1 MNKHLSAKPLSP
13 FLDNTR
19 IQYAW
24 DSTSIGYLKTCPR
37 LYQYIMLEGW
47 SPKEDSVHLYFGQEY
62 HKALE
67 EYDGFRITGLSH
79 EDSTCETIIRLL
91 ARIRD
96 WNPDTSTRAGNYK
109 NPRTLLQLVIDYL
122 DRYKDDSA
130 KTVIRENGTAATE
143 VSFRFELDF
152 GPQGAV
158 MRRCTST
165 KSEDGGSGSPRIPC
179 NGYYNGQ
186 YHLGCGEPCSFV
198 MHPETGAQYD
208 GQPYILCGHL
218 DRVVTFNEQTM
229 VMDHKT
235 TLMQAGSY
243 FFDQWSPN
251 NQMSLYTLAGQVILN
266 TVIKGVIIDAAQ
278 ILLDKPNVFTR
289 GFTFRT
295 AQQTEEW
302 VTDLK
307 IHLHM
312 AEQYATIGY
321 WPQNDTACDKFGGC
335 KFRGVCSKDPS
346 VRERFLEADFIKLP
360 EEERWNPLK
369 PR

>member
-1 MNKHLSAKPLSP
+1 MKPQKVEKEVLSP
-13 FLDNTR
+13 FLPGTK
-19 IQYAW
+19 IQYAI

-37 LYQYIMLEGW
+37 LYQYIMIEGW

-79 EDSTCETIIRLL
+79 EDSVRKTIICLL
-91 ARIRD
+91 SRIHN

-122 DRYKDDSA
+122 DRYKDDPA

-152 GPQGAV
+152 GPQ
-158 MRRCTST
+158 
-165 KSEDGGSGSPRIPC
+165 SEAGRWKEPGPRP
-179 NGYYNGQ
+179 NMPN
-186 YHLGCGEPCSFV
+186 HFF
-198 MHPETGAQYD
+198 
-208 GQPYILCGHL
+208 QPYILCGHL
-218 DRVVTFNEQTM
+218 DRVVTFNDQTM

-251 NQMSLYTLAGQVILN
+251 NQMSLYTLAGQVVLN